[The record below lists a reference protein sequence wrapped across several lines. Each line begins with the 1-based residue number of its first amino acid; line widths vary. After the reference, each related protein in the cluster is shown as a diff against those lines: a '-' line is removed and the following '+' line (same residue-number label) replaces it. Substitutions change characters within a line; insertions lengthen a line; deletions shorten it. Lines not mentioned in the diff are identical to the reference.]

1 MANLHEEKSV
11 KTEFPSRQFMKS
23 VTIPLQAQDRLVQHN
38 THVVG
43 FNIDYKVRLD
53 ENSHESVYKV
63 CMPSGYKGWV
73 TIAEKDDAASPVVED
88 LPAEIS
94 VGHPR
99 LKQQV
104 HPQPAS

>member
-1 MANLHEEKSV
+1 MTNLQEENPV
-11 KTEFPSRQFMKS
+11 KTESASRQFMKS

-38 THVVG
+38 THMMG

-53 ENSHESVYKV
+53 ENGHESVSKV

-73 TIAEKDDAASPVVED
+73 TIAEKDDATSPVVED

-94 VGHPR
+94 VGHLH
-99 LKQQV
+99 LKQ
-104 HPQPAS
+104 